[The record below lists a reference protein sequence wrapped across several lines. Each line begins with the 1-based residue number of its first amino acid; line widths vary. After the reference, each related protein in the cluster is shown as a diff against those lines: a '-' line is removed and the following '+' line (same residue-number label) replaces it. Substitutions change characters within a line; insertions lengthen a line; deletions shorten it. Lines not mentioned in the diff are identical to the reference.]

1 MSFTVCLWEET
12 HVKKEWPLFNK
23 TMISIFSC
31 FVFFFKNELQWDM
44 AGLISSLNHLRNCAQ
59 SINCFVQWAGS
70 DYVCTS
76 YTILT
81 KLEQRTKEI
90 SDLSSRI
97 NLLVPQTYA
106 WCVNLVPG
114 DTYQKSWFVFC
125 IRMSACLGILRKVV
139 AWDAHAGTEVK
150 FVQFYFPLNS
160 FLWCNKDIW
169 SWCPAGITIKSQS
182 PPAPPTPPCSHL

>member
-1 MSFTVCLWEET
+1 MNCSETWPGWFLPLIISETVPSPLIALFSGQEVIMCVQVTQSWLSWS
-12 HVKKEWPLFNK
+12 KEPKRSL
-23 TMISIFSC
+23 IF
-31 FVFFFKNELQWDM
+31 LP
-44 AGLISSLNHLRNCAQ
+44 GLTCWFHKLN
-59 SINCFVQWAGS
+59 
-70 DYVCTS
+70 
-76 YTILT
+76 
-81 KLEQRTKEI
+81 
-90 SDLSSRI
+90 
-97 NLLVPQTYA
+97 A